1 VPQVPQQFQVLVFPQ
16 PMSNGVDGQRQGAL
30 FEFRVD
36 SGNSKRGDSLLSS
49 SLRHAAVAC
58 LAVIV
63 LSGASQASGQTT
75 TRAEVL
81 LKKMTL
87 DEKLG
92 QLVQRAGGRSKSLN
106 SRLDDAELARVRAG
120 AVGSYLHVAGAAPL
134 AKLQKVAVEESR
146 LGIPLLFAMDVVH
159 GYRTIFPVPLAMA
172 ATWAPESEER
182 AARIAADEATA
193 AGLHWT
199 FAPMV
204 DIARDPRWGRIV
216 EGAGEDPYLGA
227 RMAVAQVN
235 GFQGG
240 NSLRPGSLMATA
252 KHFGAYGA
260 AIGGR
265 DYNTA
270 DLSERT
276 LQEVYL
282 PPFYAAARAGAG
294 SFMAAF
300 NDIAGV
306 PTTAN
311 KELLRGEL
319 RERWGWQGL
328 LVSDWGAIGELTNHG
343 VAADRAAAA
352 GLALDASVDMDMVGG
367 VYAEDLKDA
376 VAKDPARLK
385 QLDEAVLRILRV
397 KEQLGLFDNPMQYG
411 DPEREPHELLAP
423 EHREAARAIAR
434 QSIVLLKNNK
444 LLPLNPAKL
453 RSIAVIGALATDGL
467 SALGSWRAQGKVE
480 DVVTILEGIT
490 TAAPRTLKI
499 VSATGAA
506 PGNPDLSGIQAAVRA
521 AKSADVTILVIG
533 EDYDLSGESRSRSNL
548 ELPPSQLELA
558 KQVLTVGKPVVVVLA
573 NGRPLAIPELAERA
587 PVILETW
594 MLGVEAGNAVADV
607 LFGKYSPAGRLP
619 AAFPR
624 VTGAVPFN
632 YAANASGRPAD
643 PDLTKD
649 TVRYHDL
656 PITPLFPFGHGLS
669 YSEFR
674 YSDLTQSVQS
684 VGPGER
690 VEISI
695 AVQNTGGVA
704 SDEVVQLYVRDPV
717 ATIARPVLELRGFKR
732 IELAAG
738 AAKRVTF
745 SLTPDQLAFWSPRG
759 QWLIEAGRIDF
770 WIGASSADL
779 RANGSFDITKTHMG
793 TAPAAALPTRVTVSN
808 N

>member
-1 VPQVPQQFQVLVFPQ
+1 
-16 PMSNGVDGQRQGAL
+16 
-30 FEFRVD
+30 
-36 SGNSKRGDSLLSS
+36 
-49 SLRHAAVAC
+49 
-58 LAVIV
+58 
-63 LSGASQASGQTT
+63 
-75 TRAEVL
+75 
-81 LKKMTL
+81 MTL

-106 SRLDDAELARVRAG
+106 SRLDDTELERVRTG
-120 AVGSYLHVAGAAPL
+120 GVGSYLHVAGAEPL

-172 ATWAPESEER
+172 STWAPESQER
-182 AARIAADEATA
+182 AARIAAEEATS

-216 EGAGEDPYLGA
+216 EGAGEDPYLGS
-227 RMAVAQVN
+227 RMAVAQVA
-235 GFQGG
+235 GYQGG
-240 NSLRPGSLMATA
+240 NTLRPGALMATT

-282 PPFYAAARAGAG
+282 PPFYAAARAGSG
-294 SFMAAF
+294 SFMVAF

-311 KELLRGEL
+311 RELLRGTL
-319 RERWGWQGL
+319 RGGWGWQGL
-328 LVSDWGAIGELTNHG
+328 MVSDWGSIGELINHG

-352 GLALDASVDMDMVGG
+352 SLALDASVDMDMVGG
-367 VYAEDLKDA
+367 VYADDLKA
-376 VAKDPARLK
+376 VVSKDPARLR

-397 KEQLGLFDNPMQYG
+397 KEQLGLFDKPMQYH
-411 DPEREPHELLAP
+411 DTEREARELLAP
-423 EHREAARAIAR
+423 DHRDAARAIAR
-434 QSIVLLKNNK
+434 QSIVLLKNDGK
-444 LLPLNPAKL
+444 LLPLDGGRI

-467 SALGSWRAQGKVE
+467 SELGSWRAQGKAE
-480 DVVTILEGIT
+480 DVVTVLKGIT
-490 TAAPRTLKI
+490 AALPAGVKVLSAPGADPRNTD
-499 VSATGAA
+499 VSAIPAA
-506 PGNPDLSGIQAAVRA
+506 LKV
-521 AKSADVTILVIG
+521 AKGADVIVLMIG
-533 EDYDLSGESRSRSNL
+533 EDFDQSGESRSRSSL
-548 ELPPSQLELA
+548 ELPPSQMELA
-558 KQVLTVGKPVVVVLA
+558 RRVLALGKPVVVLLA
-573 NGRPLAIPELAERA
+573 NGRPLAIQELTEKAA
-587 PVILETW
+587 AIVETW

-624 VTGAVPFN
+624 TTGAVPFN
-632 YAANASGRPAD
+632 YSANATGRPAD
-643 PDLTKD
+643 PDLARD

-669 YSEFR
+669 YSDFR
-674 YSDLTQSVQS
+674 YSDLAQSTQT

-690 VEISI
+690 IDITITVE
-695 AVQNTGGVA
+695 NTGGVA

-717 ATIARPVLELRGFKR
+717 ASIARPVLELRGFKR
-732 IELAAG
+732 VELGAG
-738 AAKRVTF
+738 QRKRITF
-745 SLTPDQLAFWSPRG
+745 SLTPEQFAFWAPKG
-759 QWLIEAGRIDF
+759 QWLVEAGRIDF
-770 WIGASSADL
+770 WIGASSGDL
-779 RANGSFDITKTHMG
+779 RANGSFEISKTHPG
-793 TAPAAALPTRVTVSN
+793 TAPAAALPTRVIVSAN
-808 N
+808 

>member
-1 VPQVPQQFQVLVFPQ
+1 
-16 PMSNGVDGQRQGAL
+16 MR
-30 FEFRVD
+30 
-36 SGNSKRGDSLLSS
+36 
-49 SLRHAAVAC
+49 VAC
-58 LAVIV
+58 LVVAI
-63 LSGASQASGQTT
+63 LFCAGQAGAQNVSRPEA
-75 TRAEVL
+75 L
-81 LKKMTL
+81 LRKMTL

-92 QLVQRAGGRSKSLN
+92 QLVQRAGGRSKALN
-106 SRLDDAELARVRAG
+106 SRLDDAELGRVRAG
-120 AVGSYLHVAGAAPL
+120 QVGSYLHVAGAEPL
-134 AKLQKVAVEESR
+134 GKLQKTAVEESR
-146 LGIPLLFAMDVVH
+146 LGIPLLFAMDVIH
-159 GYRTIFPVPLAMA
+159 GYRTIFPVPLALA

-182 AARIAADEATA
+182 AARIAADEATS

-199 FAPMV
+199 FAPMI

-216 EGAGEDPYLGA
+216 EGAGEDPYLGS

-235 GFQGG
+235 GYQGG
-240 NSLRPGSLMATA
+240 NTLRPGSLMATA

-260 AIGGR
+260 AVGGR
-265 DYNTA
+265 DYNSA

-311 KELLRGEL
+311 RELLRGEL
-319 RERWGWQGL
+319 RDRWGWQGL
-328 LVSDWGAIGELTNHG
+328 LVSDWGAIGELISHG

-352 GLALDASVDMDMVGG
+352 VLALDASVDMDMVGG
-367 VYAEDLKDA
+367 VFAEDLKDA

-397 KEQLGLFDNPMQYG
+397 KEQLGLFDKPMQYH
-411 DPEREPHELLAP
+411 DIEREKRELLAP

-434 QSIVLLKNNK
+434 QSMVLLRNEGK
-444 LLPLNPAKL
+444 LLPLNADKL

-467 SALGSWRAQGKVE
+467 SALGSWRAQGKAE
-480 DVVTILEGIT
+480 EVVTALAGIT
-490 TAAPRTLKI
+490 NAVPKKLK
-499 VSATGAA
+499 VLSA
-506 PGNPDLSGIQAAVRA
+506 PGADPRSADLAGIPAAVKLV
-521 AKSADVTILVIG
+521 KSADVTVLVIG
-533 EDYDLSGESRSRSNL
+533 EDYDLSGESRSRSDL
-548 ELPPSQLELA
+548 ELPASQLELA
-558 KQVLTVGKPVVVVLA
+558 RRVLATGKPVVVVLA
-573 NGRPLAIPELAERA
+573 NGRPLAIPWLAENA

-594 MLGVEAGNAVADV
+594 MLGVEGGNALADV

-624 VTGAVPFN
+624 ATGAVPFN
-632 YAANASGRPAD
+632 YSANATGRPAD
-643 PDLTKD
+643 PDLKKD

-656 PITPLFPFGHGLS
+656 PITPQFAFGHGLS

-674 YSDLTQSVQS
+674 YSDLAQSTQAIGPAERIDISVT
-684 VGPGER
+684 
-690 VEISI
+690 VENI
-695 AVQNTGGVA
+695 GGVA

-717 ATIARPVLELRGFKR
+717 ASIARPVLELRGFKR

-738 AAKRVTF
+738 ARKRVTF
-745 SLTPDQLAFWSPRG
+745 SLTPEQFAFWSPRG

-779 RANGSFDITKTHMG
+779 RANGAFEITKTHTG
-793 TAPAAALPTRVTVSN
+793 TAPGAALPTRVIVGN

>member
-1 VPQVPQQFQVLVFPQ
+1 
-16 PMSNGVDGQRQGAL
+16 
-30 FEFRVD
+30 
-36 SGNSKRGDSLLSS
+36 LSS
-49 SLRHAAVAC
+49 LSRHTIVAC
-58 LAVIV
+58 LAVAF
-63 LSGASQASGQTT
+63 LSCAGQAGAQAQS
-75 TRAEVL
+75 RPEAL

-92 QLVQRAGGRSKSLN
+92 QLVQRAGGRSKALN
-106 SRLDDAELARVRAG
+106 SKLDDTELERVRAG
-120 AVGSYLHVAGAAPL
+120 QVGSYLHVAGAEPL

-159 GYRTIFPVPLAMA
+159 GYRTIFPVPLALA

-182 AARIAADEATA
+182 AARVAAEEATS

-199 FAPMV
+199 FAPMI

-216 EGAGEDPYLGA
+216 EGAGEDPYLGS
-227 RMAVAQVN
+227 RMAVAEVN
-235 GFQGG
+235 GYQGG
-240 NSLRPGSLMATA
+240 NALRPGSLMATA

-265 DYNTA
+265 DYNSA

-311 KELLRGEL
+311 KDLLRGLL

-328 LVSDWGAIGELTNHG
+328 LVSDWGAIGELINHG

-352 GLALDASVDMDMVGG
+352 TLALDASVDMDMVGG
-367 VYAEDLKDA
+367 VFADDLKDA
-376 VAKDPARLK
+376 VSKDPARLK

-397 KEQLGLFDNPMQYG
+397 KEQLGLFDHPLQY
-411 DPEREPHELLAP
+411 DDVEREARELLSP

-434 QSIVLLKNNK
+434 QSIVLLKNEGK
-444 LLPLNPAKL
+444 LLPLDADKL
-453 RSIAVIGALATDGL
+453 RSVAVIGALADDGL
-467 SALGSWRAQGKVE
+467 SALGSWRAQGKAE
-480 DVVTILEGIT
+480 EVVTILKGIT
-490 TAAPRTLKI
+490 TAAPKTLKVLHAPGADPRTL
-499 VSATGAA
+499 
-506 PGNPDLSGIQAAVRA
+506 DLAGIAAAVKLV
-521 AKSADVTILVIG
+521 KSADVTVLVIG
-533 EDYDLSGESRSRSNL
+533 EDYDLSGEARSRSDL
-548 ELPPSQLELA
+548 ELPASQLELA
-558 KQVLTVGKPVVVVLA
+558 RRVLATGKPVIVVLA
-573 NGRPLAIPELAERA
+573 NGRPLAIPWLAENA

-594 MLGVEAGNAVADV
+594 MLGVESGNAVADV
-607 LFGKYSPAGRLP
+607 LFGRYSPAGRLP

-632 YAANASGRPAD
+632 YSANPTGRPAD
-643 PDLTKD
+643 PDLKKD

-656 PITPLFPFGHGLS
+656 PITPLFAFGHGLS

-674 YSDLTQSVQS
+674 YSDLTQSTQAMA
-684 VGPGER
+684 PGER
-690 VEISI
+690 IEISI
-695 AVQNTGGVA
+695 TVENIGGVA

-717 ATIARPVLELRGFKR
+717 ASVARPVLELRGFKR
-732 IELAAG
+732 LELAAG
-738 AAKRVTF
+738 ARKRITF
-745 SLTPDQLAFWSPRG
+745 SLTPEQFAFWSPRG

-779 RANGSFDITKTHMG
+779 RSNGSFEITKTHAG
-793 TAPAAALPTRVTVSN
+793 TAPAAALPTRVIVSSN
-808 N
+808 

>member
-1 VPQVPQQFQVLVFPQ
+1 
-16 PMSNGVDGQRQGAL
+16 
-30 FEFRVD
+30 
-36 SGNSKRGDSLLSS
+36 
-49 SLRHAAVAC
+49 
-58 LAVIV
+58 
-63 LSGASQASGQTT
+63 
-75 TRAEVL
+75 
-81 LKKMTL
+81 MTL

-106 SRLDDAELARVRAG
+106 SRLDDTELERVRTG
-120 AVGSYLHVAGAAPL
+120 GVGSYLHVAGAEPL

-172 ATWAPESEER
+172 STWAPESQER
-182 AARIAADEATA
+182 AARIAAEEATS

-216 EGAGEDPYLGA
+216 EGAGEDPYLGS
-227 RMAVAQVN
+227 RMAVAQVA
-235 GFQGG
+235 GYQGG
-240 NSLRPGSLMATA
+240 NTLRPGALMATT

-282 PPFYAAARAGAG
+282 PPFYAAARAGSG
-294 SFMAAF
+294 SFMVAF

-311 KELLRGEL
+311 RELLRGTL
-319 RERWGWQGL
+319 RGGWGWQGL
-328 LVSDWGAIGELTNHG
+328 MVSDWGSIGELINHG

-352 GLALDASVDMDMVGG
+352 SLALDASVDMDMVGG
-367 VYAEDLKDA
+367 VYADDLKA
-376 VAKDPARLK
+376 VVSKDPARLR

-397 KEQLGLFDNPMQYG
+397 KEQLGLFDKPMQYH
-411 DPEREPHELLAP
+411 DTEREARELLAP
-423 EHREAARAIAR
+423 DHREAARAIAR
-434 QSIVLLKNNK
+434 QSIVLLKNDGK
-444 LLPLNPAKL
+444 LLPLDAGRI

-467 SALGSWRAQGKVE
+467 SELGSWRAQGKAE
-480 DVVTILEGIT
+480 DVVTVLKGIT
-490 TAAPRTLKI
+490 AALPAGVKVLSAPGADPRNTD
-499 VSATGAA
+499 VSAIPAA
-506 PGNPDLSGIQAAVRA
+506 LKV
-521 AKSADVTILVIG
+521 AKGADVIVLMIG
-533 EDYDLSGESRSRSNL
+533 EDFDQSGESRSRSSL
-548 ELPPSQLELA
+548 ELPPSQMGLA
-558 KQVLTVGKPVVVVLA
+558 RRVLALGKPVVVLLA
-573 NGRPLAIPELAERA
+573 NGRPLAIQELTEKAA
-587 PVILETW
+587 AIVETW

-624 VTGAVPFN
+624 TTGAVPFN
-632 YAANASGRPAD
+632 YSANATGRPAD
-643 PDLTKD
+643 PDLARD

-674 YSDLTQSVQS
+674 YGDLAQSTQT

-690 VEISI
+690 IDITITVE
-695 AVQNTGGVA
+695 NTGGVA

-717 ATIARPVLELRGFKR
+717 ASIARPVLELRGFKR
-732 IELAAG
+732 VELGAG
-738 AAKRVTF
+738 QRKRITF
-745 SLTPDQLAFWSPRG
+745 SLTPEQFAFWGPKG
-759 QWLIEAGRIDF
+759 QWLVEAGRIDF
-770 WIGASSADL
+770 WIGASSGDL
-779 RANGSFDITKTHMG
+779 RANGSFEISKTHPG
-793 TAPAAALPTRVTVSN
+793 TAPAAALPTRVIVSAN
-808 N
+808 